1 MRSTKAASAMRD
13 SAPIVREQVSALE
26 ARLRRFARVRAVAW
40 NVAAAT
46 LAFAA
51 VASRL
56 GTTAPKPVVIAAWG
70 VVVASGV
77 GAFFV
82 AYGML
87 PGLLERLR
95 VRSLKLPVST
105 SALLSALEFERD
117 ASRSDSASL
126 AAAHVRRVARAL
138 DEVDEGVVVPAS
150 LLVTWPVVFAMAVW
164 FVVFFS
170 ARNDEAVL
178 EGARVMFGGDA
189 TTAAQT
195 ASVEQVATGPAVQWV
210 SPTEGREIDELEVV
224 ALKVRIVDERSP
236 ITEATLVVF
245 VPGGRERRVPIPLQG
260 KRAFARSVELE
271 TSFVAASFGAR
282 QGARLAV
289 RVEAKSAS
297 NDVVGRSPTLRFLV
311 RRSGPPRRA
320 VSAPLKALR
329 DELVDRLGDRIA
341 PSPPSGVTALRA
353 REAELEGPLRVFATH
368 SKEAATAIRAADP
381 DATPS
386 AALLAIDAVAAS
398 TDATLSESARLR
410 RTGTAARLLAF
421 DTRAVTLL
429 EDLTLRLDDLIV
441 QSALRDAGESSRDL
455 RDMQQEM
462 RRLLDEMRRSPNEQT
477 RRELL
482 NAIREMR
489 TAMRDLAETLGEL
502 QTAVPTEYTNAD
514 ADDAR
519 SMGSMLDDLERSLE
533 SGDLDAAEQALA
545 GLDRQ
550 SSELDESLR
559 EGRQSFARERGT
571 SGDEAGDESA
581 SGDRRDG
588 DGPSERVDL
597 DALRG
602 QAGAAERRRRL
613 LEALGKPTDPLYRE
627 ATREYLE
634 GRLR

>member
-1 MRSTKAASAMRD
+1 MRE
-13 SAPIVREQVSALE
+13 SAPTVREKVSALE

-46 LAFAA
+46 VAFVA
-51 VASRL
+51 VASRI
-56 GTTAPKPVVIAAWG
+56 GTTAPEPVVAAAWV
-70 VVVASGV
+70 VVVASGL

-82 AYGML
+82 AYGLL
-87 PGLLERLR
+87 PGLVERLR
-95 VRSLKLPVST
+95 AMSLRLPMSR
-105 SALLSALEFERD
+105 SALTSALEFESDTARLHSD
-117 ASRSDSASL
+117 AL
-126 AAAHVRRVARAL
+126 AAAHVRRVAKSL
-138 DEVDEGVVVPAS
+138 DEVDEDELLPAS
-150 LLVTWPVVFAMAVW
+150 RLATRPATFALVVAFT
-164 FVVFFS
+164 VFFA
-170 ARNDEAVL
+170 ARTDEAVR
-178 EGARVMFGGDA
+178 EGARTMFGHDA
-189 TTAAQT
+189 AEVAVVASAART
-195 ASVEQVATGPAVQWV
+195 ATGPAVQWV

-224 ALKVRIVDERSP
+224 ALKVRVTDERSP
-236 ITEATLVVF
+236 IAEATLVVF
-245 VPGGRERRVPIPLQG
+245 VPGGRERRVPIPIEG
-260 KRAFARSVELE
+260 KDAFARSVELE
-271 TSFVAASFGAR
+271 TSFIAASFGAR

-297 NDVVGRSPTLRFLV
+297 SDALGRSPTLRFTV
-311 RRSGPPRRA
+311 RRSGPLRRTA
-320 VSAPLKALR
+320 GAPLKALR
-329 DELVDRLGDRIA
+329 DELVDRLGDRLA
-341 PSPPSGVTALRA
+341 PSPPSAVAAMRT
-353 REAELEGPLRVFATH
+353 REAGLERPFRELATH
-368 SKEAATAIRAADP
+368 SKEAATAIRAA
-381 DATPS
+381 ASQASPS
-386 AALLAIDAVAAS
+386 AALTAIEAVVTSIEAA
-398 TDATLSESARLR
+398 LSESARLK
-410 RTGTAARLLAF
+410 RTGTAPRLLAF
-421 DTRAVTLL
+421 DARTVTLL

-489 TAMRDLAETLGEL
+489 AAMRELAETLSEL

-533 SGDLDAAEQALA
+533 SGDLDGAERALA

-581 SGDRRDG
+581 SGDEREG